1 MISLDSEGIKN
12 LEMLRSECCRI
23 PRVENGNGL
32 EQIMNKKEMK
42 ANDIDSPNMADS
54 LMMTL
59 FVPPLKKKR
68 KKLNYGKSNVV

>member
-1 MISLDSEGIKN
+1 MD
-12 LEMLRSECCRI
+12 
-23 PRVENGNGL
+23 NGNGL

-68 KKLNYGKSNVV
+68 KKLNYGASNVV